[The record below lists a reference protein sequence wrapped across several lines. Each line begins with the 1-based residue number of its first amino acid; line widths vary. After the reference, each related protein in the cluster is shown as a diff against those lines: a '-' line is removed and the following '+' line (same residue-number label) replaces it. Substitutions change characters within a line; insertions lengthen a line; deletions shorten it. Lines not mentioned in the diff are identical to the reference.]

1 MSILSLNKVTKR
13 YQSKLAVNE
22 VTFDMQEGSI
32 FGMLGPNGA
41 GKTSLIRII
50 TTITRADSGTVLF
63 DGSPINSKSAEKIG
77 YMPEER
83 GLYKK
88 MKVGEQLIY
97 LAQLRGLTEKNAKL
111 AVKYWFD
118 KFDIADWGTKK
129 VDELSKG
136 MSQKIQF
143 IATVLHEPKLLILD
157 EPFSGLDPVNAN
169 LIKDEIY
176 ELQQKGTSIIFS
188 THRMEQ
194 VEEICDHIVL
204 INQGENVLEGSV
216 KAIKEQYKENLF
228 QIGYQGTLPANLSE
242 KLLLISQA
250 PQSIVVKLDGA
261 HSPNQILS
269 YLISEGVELNSFQ
282 EILPTLN
289 DIFIKKVTTPS
300 I

>member
-1 MSILSLNKVTKR
+1 MPILSLNKVTKS

-22 VTFDMQEGSI
+22 VTFDMPEGTI

-50 TTITRADSGTVLF
+50 TTITKADSGSVFF
-63 DGSPINSKSAEKIG
+63 DGSPIISKSAEKIG

-97 LAQLRGLTEKNAKL
+97 LAQLRGMTDKEAKN
-111 AVKYWFD
+111 AVKYWFE
-118 KFDIADWGTKK
+118 KFDIADWNNKK
-129 VDELSKG
+129 VEELSKG
-136 MSQKIQF
+136 MSQKVQF
-143 IATVLHEPKLLILD
+143 IATVLHNPKLLILD

-194 VEEICDHIVL
+194 VEEICDNIVL
-204 INQGENVLEGSV
+204 INQGQNVLEGGV
-216 KAIKEQYKENLF
+216 KEVKEQYKEHVF
-228 QIGYQGTLPANLSE
+228 EIGYNGEISSTVLENITVVKHQDQ
-242 KLLLISQA
+242 KLL
-250 PQSIVVKLDGA
+250 VKLEDA
-261 HSPNQILS
+261 KNPNQILS
-269 YLISEGVELNSFQ
+269 HLINNGVQLHSFQ

-289 DIFIKKVTTPS
+289 DIFIKVVTNPS
-300 I
+300 V

>member
-1 MSILSLNKVTKR
+1 MPILSLNKVTKS

-22 VTFDMQEGSI
+22 VTFDMPEGTI

-50 TTITRADSGTVLF
+50 TTITKADSGSVFF

-97 LAQLRGLTEKNAKL
+97 LAQLRGMTDKEAKN
-111 AVKYWFD
+111 AVKYWFE
-118 KFDIADWGTKK
+118 KFDIADWNNKK
-129 VDELSKG
+129 VEELSKG
-136 MSQKIQF
+136 MSQKVQF
-143 IATVLHEPKLLILD
+143 IATVLHNPKLLILD

-194 VEEICDHIVL
+194 VEEICDNIVL
-204 INQGENVLEGSV
+204 INQGQNVLEGGV
-216 KAIKEQYKENLF
+216 KEVKEQYKEHVF
-228 QIGYQGTLPANLSE
+228 EIGYNGEISSTVLENIKVVKHQDQ
-242 KLLLISQA
+242 KLL
-250 PQSIVVKLDGA
+250 VKLEDA
-261 HSPNQILS
+261 KNPNQILS
-269 YLISEGVELNSFQ
+269 HLINNGVQLHSFQ

-289 DIFIKKVTTPS
+289 DIFIKVVTNPS
-300 I
+300 V

>member
-1 MSILSLNKVTKR
+1 MPILSLNKVTKS

-22 VTFDMQEGSI
+22 VTFDMPEGTI

-50 TTITRADSGTVLF
+50 TTITKADSGSVFF

-97 LAQLRGLTEKNAKL
+97 LAQLRGMTDKEAKN
-111 AVKYWFD
+111 AVKYWFE
-118 KFDIADWGTKK
+118 KFDIADWNNKK
-129 VDELSKG
+129 VEELSKG
-136 MSQKIQF
+136 MSQKVQF
-143 IATVLHEPKLLILD
+143 IATVLHNPKLLILD

-194 VEEICDHIVL
+194 VEEICDNIVL
-204 INQGENVLEGSV
+204 INQGQNVLEGGV
-216 KAIKEQYKENLF
+216 KEVKEQYKEHVF
-228 QIGYQGTLPANLSE
+228 EIGYNGEISSTVLENITVVKHQNQ
-242 KLLLISQA
+242 KLL
-250 PQSIVVKLDGA
+250 VKLEDA
-261 HSPNQILS
+261 KNPNQILS
-269 YLISEGVELNSFQ
+269 HLINNGVQLHSFQ

-289 DIFIKKVTTPS
+289 DIFIKVVTNPS
-300 I
+300 V

>member
-1 MSILSLNKVTKR
+1 MPILSLNKVTKS

-22 VTFDMQEGSI
+22 VTFDMPEGTI

-50 TTITRADSGTVLF
+50 TTITKADSGSVFF

-97 LAQLRGLTEKNAKL
+97 LAQLRGMTDKEAKN
-111 AVKYWFD
+111 AVKYWFE
-118 KFDIADWGTKK
+118 KFDIADWNNKK
-129 VDELSKG
+129 VEELSKG
-136 MSQKIQF
+136 MSQKVQF
-143 IATVLHEPKLLILD
+143 IATVLHNPKLLILD

-194 VEEICDHIVL
+194 VEEICDNIVL
-204 INQGENVLEGSV
+204 INQGQNVLEGGV
-216 KAIKEQYKENLF
+216 KEVKEQYKEHVF
-228 QIGYQGTLPANLSE
+228 EIGYNGEISSTVLENITVVKHQNQ
-242 KLLLISQA
+242 KLL
-250 PQSIVVKLDGA
+250 VKLEDA
-261 HSPNQILS
+261 KNPNQILS
-269 YLISEGVELNSFQ
+269 HLINHNIQLQSFQ
-282 EILPTLN
+282 EILPSLN
-289 DIFIKKVTTPS
+289 DIFIKVVTK
-300 I
+300 

>member
-1 MSILSLNKVTKR
+1 MPILSLNKVTKS

-22 VTFDMQEGSI
+22 VTFDMPEGTI

-50 TTITRADSGTVLF
+50 TTITKADSGSVFF

-97 LAQLRGLTEKNAKL
+97 LAQLRGMTDKEAKK
-111 AVKYWFD
+111 AVKYWFE
-118 KFDIADWGTKK
+118 KFDIADWNNKK
-129 VDELSKG
+129 VEELSKG
-136 MSQKIQF
+136 MSQKVQF
-143 IATVLHEPKLLILD
+143 IATVLHNPKLLILD

-194 VEEICDHIVL
+194 VEEICDNIVL
-204 INQGENVLEGSV
+204 INQGQNVLEGGV
-216 KAIKEQYKENLF
+216 KEVKEQYKEHVF
-228 QIGYQGTLPANLSE
+228 EIGYNGEISSTVLENITVVKHQNQ
-242 KLLLISQA
+242 KLL
-250 PQSIVVKLDGA
+250 VKLEDA
-261 HSPNQILS
+261 KNPNQILS
-269 YLISEGVELNSFQ
+269 HLINNGVQLHSFQ

-289 DIFIKKVTTPS
+289 DIFIKVVTNPS
-300 I
+300 V

>member
-1 MSILSLNKVTKR
+1 MPILSLNKVTKS

-22 VTFDMQEGSI
+22 VTFDMPEGTI

-50 TTITRADSGTVLF
+50 TTITKADSGSVFF

-97 LAQLRGLTEKNAKL
+97 LAQLRGMTDKEAKN
-111 AVKYWFD
+111 AVKYWFE
-118 KFDIADWGTKK
+118 KFDIADWNNKK
-129 VDELSKG
+129 VEELSKG
-136 MSQKIQF
+136 MSQKVQF
-143 IATVLHEPKLLILD
+143 IATVIHSPKLLILD

-204 INQGENVLEGSV
+204 INQGQNVLEGGV
-216 KAIKEQYKENLF
+216 KEVKEQYKEHVF
-228 QIGYQGTLPANLSE
+228 EIGYNGEISSTVLENITVVKHQDH
-242 KLLLISQA
+242 KLL
-250 PQSIVVKLDGA
+250 VKLEDA
-261 HSPNQILS
+261 KNPNQILS
-269 YLISEGVELNSFQ
+269 HLINNGVQLHSFQ

-289 DIFIKKVTTPS
+289 DIFIKIVTNPS
-300 I
+300 V

>member
-1 MSILSLNKVTKR
+1 MPILSLNKVTKS
-13 YQSKLAVNE
+13 YQSKLAVNK
-22 VTFDMQEGSI
+22 VTFDMPEGTI

-50 TTITRADSGTVLF
+50 TTITKADSGSVFF

-97 LAQLRGLTEKNAKL
+97 LAQLRGMTDKEAKN
-111 AVKYWFD
+111 AVKYWFE
-118 KFDIADWGTKK
+118 KFDIADWNNKK
-129 VDELSKG
+129 VEELSKG
-136 MSQKIQF
+136 MSQKVQF
-143 IATVLHEPKLLILD
+143 IATVIHSPKLLILD

-194 VEEICDHIVL
+194 VEEICDNIVL
-204 INQGENVLEGSV
+204 INQGQNVLEGGV
-216 KAIKEQYKENLF
+216 KEVKEQYKEHVF
-228 QIGYQGTLPANLSE
+228 EIGYNGVISSTVLENITVVKHQNQ
-242 KLLLISQA
+242 KLL
-250 PQSIVVKLDGA
+250 VKLEDA
-261 HSPNQILS
+261 KNPNQILS
-269 YLISEGVELNSFQ
+269 HLINNGVQLHSFQ

-289 DIFIKKVTTPS
+289 DIFIKVVTNPS
-300 I
+300 V

>member
-1 MSILSLNKVTKR
+1 MPILSLNKVTKS

-22 VTFDMQEGSI
+22 VTFDMPEGTI

-50 TTITRADSGTVLF
+50 TTITKADSGSVFF

-97 LAQLRGLTEKNAKL
+97 LAQLRGMTDKEAKN
-111 AVKYWFD
+111 AVKYWFE
-118 KFDIADWGTKK
+118 KFDIADWNNKK
-129 VDELSKG
+129 VEELSKG
-136 MSQKIQF
+136 MSQKVQF
-143 IATVLHEPKLLILD
+143 IATVLHNPKLLILD

-194 VEEICDHIVL
+194 VEEICDNIVL
-204 INQGENVLEGSV
+204 INQGQNVLEGGV
-216 KAIKEQYKENLF
+216 KEVKEHYKEHVF
-228 QIGYQGTLPANLSE
+228 EIGYNGAISSTVLENITVVKHQDQ
-242 KLLLISQA
+242 KLL
-250 PQSIVVKLDGA
+250 VKLEDA
-261 HSPNQILS
+261 KNPNQILS
-269 YLISEGVELNSFQ
+269 HLINNGVQLHSFQ

-289 DIFIKKVTTPS
+289 DIFIKIVTNPNV
-300 I
+300 

>member
-1 MSILSLNKVTKR
+1 MPILSLNKVTKS

-22 VTFDMQEGSI
+22 VTFDMPEGTI

-50 TTITRADSGTVLF
+50 TTITKADSGSVFF

-97 LAQLRGLTEKNAKL
+97 LAQLRGMTDKEAKN
-111 AVKYWFD
+111 AVKYWFE
-118 KFDIADWGTKK
+118 KFDIADWNNKK
-129 VDELSKG
+129 VEELSKG
-136 MSQKIQF
+136 MSQKVQF
-143 IATVLHEPKLLILD
+143 IATVLHNPKLLILD

-194 VEEICDHIVL
+194 VEEICDNIVL
-204 INQGENVLEGSV
+204 INQGQNVLEGGV
-216 KAIKEQYKENLF
+216 KEVKEQYKEHVF
-228 QIGYQGTLPANLSE
+228 EIGYNGEISSTVLENITVVKHQNQ
-242 KLLLISQA
+242 KLL
-250 PQSIVVKLDGA
+250 VKLEDA
-261 HSPNQILS
+261 KNPNQILS
-269 YLISEGVELNSFQ
+269 HLINNGVQLHSFQ

-289 DIFIKKVTTPS
+289 DIFIKIVTNPS
-300 I
+300 V

>member
-1 MSILSLNKVTKR
+1 MPILSLNKVTKS
-13 YQSKLAVNE
+13 YQSKLAVNK
-22 VTFDMQEGSI
+22 VTFDMPEGTI

-50 TTITRADSGTVLF
+50 TTITKADSGSVFF

-97 LAQLRGLTEKNAKL
+97 LAQLRGMTDKEAKN
-111 AVKYWFD
+111 AVKYWFE
-118 KFDIADWGTKK
+118 KFDIADWNNKK
-129 VDELSKG
+129 VEELSKG
-136 MSQKIQF
+136 MSQKVQF
-143 IATVLHEPKLLILD
+143 IATVIHSPKLLILD

-194 VEEICDHIVL
+194 VEEICDNIVL
-204 INQGENVLEGSV
+204 INQGQNVLEGGV
-216 KAIKEQYKENLF
+216 KEVKEQYKEHVF
-228 QIGYQGTLPANLSE
+228 EIGYNGVISSTVLENITVVKHQNQ
-242 KLLLISQA
+242 KLL
-250 PQSIVVKLDGA
+250 VKLEDA
-261 HSPNQILS
+261 KNPNQILS
-269 YLISEGVELNSFQ
+269 HLINNGVQLHSFQ

-289 DIFIKKVTTPS
+289 DIFIKIVTNPNV
-300 I
+300 

>member
-1 MSILSLNKVTKR
+1 MPILSLNKVTKS

-22 VTFDMQEGSI
+22 VTFDMPEGTI

-50 TTITRADSGTVLF
+50 TTITKADSGSVFF

-97 LAQLRGLTEKNAKL
+97 LAQLRGMTDKEAKN
-111 AVKYWFD
+111 AVKYWFE
-118 KFDIADWGTKK
+118 KFDIADWNNKK
-129 VDELSKG
+129 VEELSKG
-136 MSQKIQF
+136 MSQKVQF
-143 IATVLHEPKLLILD
+143 IATVIHSPKLLILD

-194 VEEICDHIVL
+194 VEEICDNIVL
-204 INQGENVLEGSV
+204 INQGQNVLEGGV
-216 KAIKEQYKENLF
+216 KEVKEQYKEHVF
-228 QIGYQGTLPANLSE
+228 EIGYNGEISSTVLENITVVKHQNQ
-242 KLLLISQA
+242 KLL
-250 PQSIVVKLDGA
+250 VKLEDA
-261 HSPNQILS
+261 KNPNQILS
-269 YLISEGVELNSFQ
+269 HLINNGVQLHSFQ

-289 DIFIKKVTTPS
+289 DIFIKVVTNPS
-300 I
+300 V